1 MFSKILS
8 RVVYFLI
15 LLTSITP
22 LIYQKKLLFP
32 FDSEKGLFFRLNLEI
47 MLGLWLILM
56 LKEPTFR
63 PKKTPINLAL
73 GLLCIVLI
81 IVDLL
86 GVDTYLSIF
95 SNFERMAGLIQYL
108 SLFAYC
114 FIISSIVNTPK
125 RWLIFGVS
133 ISTIAFIV
141 ASKGIIQSYN
151 SEEMLLNGNRVV
163 ATIGNPNQLAMY
175 LLFGFFLV
183 GLLITQWILPLK
195 KTKPFLSYF
204 LLVISLIFL
213 ITYLLCSL
221 KTSTRGSLVGL
232 IAGIFMILML
242 TFFHTKKQKFRIV
255 IGGFLMVLLM
265 GVCAIFYFRKSSAI
279 DTNIFLNRITRV
291 TDSDGYNTFQSRI
304 ENYKVAIEGIKA
316 KPFLGWGQETF
327 HYTYAQYFNPKLF
340 ADATWYDRTHN
351 IILEWL
357 IIGGIVGLLAYLSL
371 WGAVLYQLWRKGS
384 GLNTSIKIIISGYLG
399 AYFISNLSL
408 FDNLLTLMAF
418 MIVIAFIETHETEKI
433 EISTIKL
440 DNKSFIISSLVI
452 TILTFFSIK
461 ITCLNAYQTNKS
473 IANAFSAGSLEEV
486 VTIYEK
492 GYENALIGR
501 QEVAEQL
508 ILMSSDVV
516 NSPLLPDAKAQYYA
530 TARKVMQTE
539 INHHSQYARLQIL
552 YGNLLEKQGD
562 SSEATKVFEK
572 VQILAPKRQNS
583 LRQLAMLYAKN
594 KQFDK
599 ATNLLKYA
607 FSLEKSHEELKI
619 YQAIVWAM
627 KGNKAER
634 DKLIDEISDKELNK
648 NVVLIKQTFE
658 LTNDTNS
665 FLKLCNEHFLGKED
679 TQFIAYQTWATT
691 AYNLKN
697 TQEAAIATF
706 AFRLHYTDKSNFID
720 QRDALQIRQDVLN
733 GKNPEFA
740 FQRMTQ

>member
-1 MFSKILS
+1 MFSKIFS
-8 RVVYFLI
+8 RLVFIFL
-15 LLTSITP
+15 LLTTITP

-32 FDSEKGLFFRLNLEI
+32 FDSEKGLFFRFIVEI
-47 MLGLWLILM
+47 MLGLWLILI
-56 LKEPTFR
+56 LKEPIFR
-63 PKKTPINLAL
+63 PKKTPINLSL
-73 GLLCIVLI
+73 GFLCIVLI

-86 GVDTYLSIF
+86 GVDVPLSIF

-114 FIISSIVNTPK
+114 LIISSIVNTQK
-125 RWLIFGVS
+125 RWLIFGIS

-141 ASKGIIQSYN
+141 AIKGIMQSYD

-163 ATIGNPNQLAMY
+163 GTVGNPNQLAMY
-175 LLFGFFLV
+175 LLSGFFVV
-183 GLLITQWILPLK
+183 GLLISQWILQLR
-195 KTKPFLSYF
+195 KTKPFLPYLLLFISFIF
-204 LLVISLIFL
+204 LL
-213 ITYLLCSL
+213 TYLFCSL

-232 IAGIFMILML
+232 VAGICIMLVL
-242 TFFHTKKQKFRIV
+242 TFFYIKKQKIRIS
-255 IGGFLMVLLM
+255 IGGFLMILLI
-265 GVCAIFYFRKSSAI
+265 GISAVFYFRKSSII
-279 DTNIFLNRITRV
+279 DKNVFLKRITRV

-327 HYTYAQYFNPKLF
+327 HYTYAQYFNPKLY

-357 IIGGIVGLLAYLSL
+357 IIGGILGLLAYLSL
-371 WGAVLYQLWRKGS
+371 WGAVLYQLWRKES
-384 GLNTSIKIIISGYLG
+384 QLNTSMKIIISGFLG
-399 AYFISNLSL
+399 AYFVSNLSL

-418 MIVIAFIETHETEKI
+418 MIILAFVQQHEAGKI
-433 EISTIKL
+433 EIGNFKV
-440 DNKSFIISSLVI
+440 DNKSLIFSSFVI
-452 TILTFFSIK
+452 TIITFFTVK

-473 IANAFSAGSLEEV
+473 IANAFNAGSLEEV
-486 VTIYEK
+486 IAIYEK

-516 NSPLLPDAKAQYYA
+516 NSPLLPDAKAQYFA

-539 INHHSQYARLQIL
+539 INHHPEYARLQIL

-562 SSEATKVFEK
+562 NAEAIKVFEK
-572 VQILAPKRQNS
+572 VQKLAPKRQNS

-594 KQFDK
+594 QQFDK
-599 ATNLLKYA
+599 AINLLKYA
-607 FSLEKSHEELKI
+607 ISLEKSHDELKT

-634 DKLIDEISDKELNK
+634 DRLINEVSEKELNK
-648 NVVLIKQTFE
+648 NVLLVKQSFE
-658 LTNDTNS
+658 LTDDLDS
-665 FLKLCNEHFLGKED
+665 FLKLCNEHFLGKEH
-679 TQFIAYQTWATT
+679 TQLNAYQTWATT
-691 AYNLKN
+691 AYNQKN
-697 TQEAAIATF
+697 TKEAATATF

-733 GKNPEFA
+733 GKNPAFA
-740 FQRMTQ
+740 FQSIAE

>member
-1 MFSKILS
+1 MFSKIVS
-8 RVVYFLI
+8 RLI
-15 LLTSITP
+15 FISLLLTTITP

-32 FDSEKGLFFRLNLEI
+32 FDSEKGLFFRLILEI
-47 MLGLWLILM
+47 MLGLWLILI

-73 GLLCIVLI
+73 GFLCIVLI

-125 RWLIFGVS
+125 RWLIFGICLSFV
-133 ISTIAFIV
+133 AFIV
-141 ASKGIIQSYN
+141 SVKGLIQSYN
-151 SEEMLLNGNRVV
+151 QEEMILNGGRVV
-163 ATIGNPNQLAMY
+163 ATVGNANQLASY
-175 LLFGFFLV
+175 LILGFFVV
-183 GLLITQWILPLK
+183 GLLISEWILPLRKSK
-195 KTKPFLSYF
+195 KLLANLF
-204 LLVISLIFL
+204 LLIALIFL
-213 ITYLLCSL
+213 IFYSICLL
-221 KTSTRGSLVGL
+221 KTSTRGTLVGL
-232 IAGIFMILML
+232 ILGGGLMLFL
-242 TFFHTKKQKFRIV
+242 TFFKSSQRKFKVV
-255 IGGFLMVLLM
+255 ISIIFTLIFIGISSL
-265 GVCAIFYFRKSSAI
+265 FYFRKSQFVQS
-279 DTNIFLNRITRV
+279 NSSLNRITRI
-291 TDSDGYNTFQSRI
+291 TDDNGTNTFKSRLD
-304 ENYKVAIEGIKA
+304 NYQVAFDGIKD

-327 HYTYAQYFNPKLF
+327 HYTYAQYFNPKLY

-357 IIGGIVGLLAYLSL
+357 IIGGILGLLAYLSL
-371 WGAVLYQLWRKGS
+371 WGAVLYQLWRKES
-384 GLNTSIKIIISGYLG
+384 QLNTSIKIIISGFLG
-399 AYFISNLSL
+399 SYFISNLSL

-440 DNKSFIISSLVI
+440 DNKSFIISSFLI
-452 TILTFFSIK
+452 IIITFFTIK

-473 IANAFSAGSLEEV
+473 IANAFDAGSLEEV

-516 NSPLLPDAKAQYYA
+516 NSPLLPDAKAQYFA

-539 INHHSQYARLQIL
+539 INYHPEYARLQIL

-562 SSEATKVFEK
+562 NIEAIKVFEK
-572 VQILAPKRQNS
+572 VLQLAPKRQNS

-594 KQFDK
+594 QQFDK
-599 ATNLLKYA
+599 AINLLKYA

-634 DKLIDEISDKELNK
+634 DKLINEISDKELNK

-665 FLKLCNEHFLGKED
+665 FLKLCNEHFLGKEN
-679 TQFIAYQTWATT
+679 TQFIAYQTWAIT

-697 TQEAAIATF
+697 AKEAATATF
-706 AFRLHYTDKSNFID
+706 AFRLHYTNKSNFID
-720 QRDALQIRQDVLN
+720 QRDALQIRQDVLD

-740 FQRMTQ
+740 FQRISE